1 MASIHSLDDVNTG
14 EEPTTNA
21 KLVAYNL
28 DEEDFTDP
36 IDQANYEEYLANYV
50 QEDEEVGHDLSPLRE
65 CYMVDTQKLTLK
77 ITVGLTTITLRH
89 THPTIGHMSTP
100 ASRLTNRSRIA
111 FLATL
116 MTWPHKKMC
125 FTVETRDAPSQT

>member
-1 MASIHSLDDVNTG
+1 MASIHSLDDVNTS

-21 KLVAYNL
+21 ELAAYNL

-77 ITVGLTTITLRH
+77 ITVGLTTITLRR
-89 THPTIGHMSTP
+89 TP
-100 ASRLTNRSRIA
+100 HYRPHVNTRLETNQQI
-111 FLATL
+111 
-116 MTWPHKKMC
+116 
-125 FTVETRDAPSQT
+125 